1 MILSSKDS
9 INYNRILEQ
18 CDYKVYNAHCQ
29 DIIDSFSTLRY
40 ELNPDI
46 CKNKNYKDLYGRKLK
61 DKNIMQFFY
70 YLSNTLVCISHDIM
84 YAINKIIDSND
95 YTKEEKS
102 MNVHNIMIKSVIYIK
117 NALSSLRS
125 GTFWIDLLNM
135 KNETEKKFENHFKQI
150 KHSVLVFEL
159 YIQDIIKRL
168 DKHKND
174 TNKIKELMEKIKQ
187 YENFKIFKE
196 NLQEEINI
204 DTKLSMIEQ
213 YNNIKKHT
221 KFVDCS
227 QLDKNGKINEEL
239 VKQISNININVAKD
253 VILNVL
259 DNIEDKI
266 YEICY
271 HFIRCEEDNQDLN
284 EYIIKNIFI
293 NSDIYRKY
301 HTFLN
306 KYLSEIKIPSDKL
319 INNENLCRELYY
331 EKYAK
336 ILLDYISDIIK
347 SI

>member
-1 MILSSKDS
+1 
-9 INYNRILEQ
+9 
-18 CDYKVYNAHCQ
+18 
-29 DIIDSFSTLRY
+29 
-40 ELNPDI
+40 
-46 CKNKNYKDLYGRKLK
+46 
-61 DKNIMQFFY
+61 
-70 YLSNTLVCISHDIM
+70 
-84 YAINKIIDSND
+84 
-95 YTKEEKS
+95 
-102 MNVHNIMIKSVIYIK
+102 
-117 NALSSLRS
+117 
-125 GTFWIDLLNM
+125 
-135 KNETEKKFENHFKQI
+135 
-150 KHSVLVFEL
+150 
-159 YIQDIIKRL
+159 
-168 DKHKND
+168 
-174 TNKIKELMEKIKQ
+174 MEKIKQ

-204 DTKLSMIEQ
+204 DTNLSMIEQ

-271 HFIRCEEDNQDLN
+271 HFIRYKEYNDNKDLN
-284 EYIIKNIFI
+284 QYIIDKISPDININIF
-293 NSDIYRKY
+293 RKY